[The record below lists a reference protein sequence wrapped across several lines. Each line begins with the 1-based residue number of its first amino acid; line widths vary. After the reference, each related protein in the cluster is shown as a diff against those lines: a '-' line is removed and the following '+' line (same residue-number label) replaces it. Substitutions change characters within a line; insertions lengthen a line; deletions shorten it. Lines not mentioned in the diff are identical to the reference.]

1 MQGLAATRRR
11 QAMSI
16 SRRDVLIG
24 GAGLAAGATLA
35 APSIAQTAN
44 IEKGATLRVLRPT
57 KFVDPDQT
65 IFNENTEAFTKATG
79 VPVRVDYASWE
90 DLRPQTAVTANTGA
104 GPDIVVGWADDPHIF
119 ADKLIDLTPI
129 AEDLGKKY
137 GGWYPVA
144 EKYGKKDKTNQ
155 WISIPMGGSGGPA
168 VYRESWVKEA
178 GFDKFPTDHAGF
190 LDLCR
195 KLKAKGHPPGFAL
208 GNAVGDG
215 NAFCNWLVWSH
226 GGYMVDENNKVAI
239 NSKETIEALKYAKA
253 LYETFIPG
261 TLSWLD
267 ISNNKALTAGEIG
280 LTQNGVSL
288 YFSIKNSKD
297 EKTAEIGKD
306 LNHAP
311 MPVGAGVGRPTE
323 TSLVINA
330 MVFKH
335 TKFPNAA
342 KEYLRF
348 MMETEQYDKW
358 LTGCFGYWTQ
368 PLKGY
373 AKSKVWES
381 DPKILV
387 YRDTWER
394 ALWSGYKG
402 AITEAAGTVN
412 AEYVMVQMVASVC
425 AGQATPE
432 QAAAEAERRAKR
444 YYRT

>member
-1 MQGLAATRRR
+1 MG
-11 QAMSI
+11 I

-24 GAGLAAGATLA
+24 GAGLAAGAAMPLA
-35 APSIAQTAN
+35 PAIAQAN

-57 KFVDPDQT
+57 KFVDLDQK
-65 IFNENTEAFTKATG
+65 IFDENTEAFTKATG
-79 VPVRVDYASWE
+79 VQVRVDYAGWE

-104 GPDIVVGWADDPHIF
+104 GPDVVVGWADDPHIF

-129 AEDLGKKY
+129 ADDLGKKY
-137 GGWYPVA
+137 GGWYPIA

-155 WISIPMGGSGGPA
+155 WVSIPMGASGAPA
-168 VYRESWVKEA
+168 VYRESHIKEA
-178 GFDKFPTDHAGF
+178 GFDTFPKDLDGF
-190 LDLCR
+190 LKLCR
-195 KLKAKGHPPGFAL
+195 KLKEQGHPAGFAL

-215 NAFCNWLVWSH
+215 NAFCNWLVWTH

-267 ISNNKALTAGEIG
+267 ISNNKALTAGEIS

-297 EKTAEIGKD
+297 EKTAAIGKD
-306 LNHAP
+306 LNHAI
-311 MPVGAGVGRPTE
+311 MPIGPLGRPSE
-323 TSLVINA
+323 PALIINA

-335 TKFPNAA
+335 TKYPNAA

-348 MMETEQYDKW
+348 MMEKEQYDKW
-358 LTGCFGYWTQ
+358 LTGSSGYWAQ
-368 PLKGY
+368 PLKAY
-373 AKSKVWES
+373 AQSKVWES

-402 AITEAAGTVN
+402 SINEAAGTVN
-412 AEYVMVQMVASVC
+412 AEYVVVQMVASVC
-425 AGQATPE
+425 SGQATPE
-432 QAAAEAERRAKR
+432 EAAKEAERRAKR
-444 YYRT
+444 YYRA

>member
-1 MQGLAATRRR
+1 
-11 QAMSI
+11 MSI

-24 GAGLAAGATLA
+24 GAGLAAGATLPV
-35 APSIAQTAN
+35 APSIAQAN

-57 KFVDPDQT
+57 KFVDADQKM
-65 IFNENTEAFTKATG
+65 FDENTEAFTKATG
-79 VPVRVDYASWE
+79 VQVRVDYAGWE
-90 DLRPQTAVTANTGA
+90 DRRPQTAVTANTGA
-104 GPDIVVGWADDPHIF
+104 GPDVVGGWADDPHIF
-119 ADKLIDLTPI
+119 SDKLIDLTPI
-129 AEDLGKKY
+129 AEELGKKY
-137 GGWYPVA
+137 GGWYPIA

-155 WISIPMGGSGGPA
+155 WIAIPMGGSGGPA
-168 VYRESWVKEA
+168 VYRESHIKEA
-178 GFDKFPTDHAGF
+178 GFDTFPKDLDGF
-190 LDLCR
+190 LKLCR
-195 KLKAKGHPPGFAL
+195 KLKEQNHPAGFAL

-215 NAFCNWLVWSH
+215 NSFCNWLVWTH
-226 GGYMVDENNKVAI
+226 GGYMVDENNKVSI

-267 ISNNKALTAGEIG
+267 ISNNKALTAGEIS

-297 EKTAEIGKD
+297 EKTAAIGKD
-306 LNHAP
+306 LNHAT
-311 MPVGAGVGRPTE
+311 MPIGPLGRPSE
-323 TSLVINA
+323 PALVINA

-348 MMETEQYDKW
+348 MMEKDQYDKW
-358 LTGCFGYWTQ
+358 LTGSSGYWAQ
-368 PLKGY
+368 PLKAY
-373 AKSKVWES
+373 AQSKVWES

-402 AITEAAGTVN
+402 SINEAAGTVN
-412 AEYVMVQMVASVC
+412 AEYVVVNMVASVC

-432 QAAAEAERRAKR
+432 EAAREAERRAKR
-444 YYRT
+444 YYKS

>member
-1 MQGLAATRRR
+1 MN
-11 QAMSI
+11 I
-16 SRRDVLIG
+16 SRRNVLIG
-24 GAGLAAGATLA
+24 GAGLAAGATL
-35 APSIAQTAN
+35 PFTSSIAQAK
-44 IEKGATLRVLRPT
+44 IEQGASLRVLRPT
-57 KFVDPDQT
+57 KFVDPDQA

-79 VPVRVDYASWE
+79 VQVKVDYAGWE

-119 ADKLIDLTPI
+119 SDKLIDLTPI
-129 AEDLGKKY
+129 AEELGKKY
-137 GGWYPVA
+137 GGWYPIA

-155 WISIPMGGSGGPA
+155 WISIPMGASGAPA

-178 GFDKFPTDHAGF
+178 GFDTFPKDLDGF
-190 LDLCR
+190 LKLCR
-195 KLKAKGHPPGFAL
+195 KLKEIGHPAGFAL

-215 NAFCNWLVWSH
+215 NAFCNWLVWTH

-267 ISNNKALTAGEIG
+267 ISNNKALSAGEVG

-297 EKTAEIGKD
+297 EKTAAIGKD
-306 LNHAP
+306 LNHAT
-311 MPVGAGVGRPTE
+311 MPVGPLGRPSE
-323 TSLVINA
+323 PALIINA
-330 MVFKH
+330 MAFKH
-335 TKFPNAA
+335 TKYPNAA

-348 MMETEQYDKW
+348 MMEKEQYDKW
-358 LTGCFGYWTQ
+358 LTGCYGYWAQ

-373 AKSKVWES
+373 AESKVWQA
-381 DPKILV
+381 DPKIVV
-387 YRDTWER
+387 YRDTWDR

-402 AITEAAGTVN
+402 AINEAAGTVN
-412 AEYVMVQMVASVC
+412 AEYVVVQMVASVC

-432 QAAAEAERRAKR
+432 EAAKEAERRAKR

>member
-1 MQGLAATRRR
+1 
-11 QAMSI
+11 MSI

-24 GAGLAAGATLA
+24 GAGLAAGASLLQSPALA
-35 APSIAQTAN
+35 QAN
-44 IEKGATLRVLRPT
+44 IEQGATLRVLRPT
-57 KFVDPDQT
+57 KFVDPDQA

-79 VPVRVDYASWE
+79 VPVRVDYAGWE

-137 GGWYPVA
+137 GGWYPIA

-155 WISIPMGGSGGPA
+155 WVSIPMGASGAPA

-178 GFDKFPTDHAGF
+178 GFDTFPKDLDGF
-190 LDLCR
+190 LRLCR
-195 KLKAKGHPPGFAL
+195 KMKEQGHPAGFAL

-215 NAFCNWLVWSH
+215 NAFCNWLVWTH

-280 LTQNGVSL
+280 VTQNGVSL

-297 EKTAEIGKD
+297 EKTAAIGKD
-306 LNHAP
+306 LNHAT
-311 MPVGAGVGRPTE
+311 MPVGPLGRPSE
-323 TSLVINA
+323 PALVINA
-330 MVFKH
+330 MAFKH
-335 TKFPNAA
+335 TKYPNAA

-348 MMETEQYDKW
+348 MMEKEQYDKW
-358 LTGCFGYWTQ
+358 LTGCYGYWAQ

-373 AKSKVWES
+373 ATSKVWEA
-381 DPKILV
+381 DPKIVV

-402 AITEAAGTVN
+402 SINEAAGTVN
-412 AEYVMVQMVASVC
+412 AEYVVVQMVASVC

-432 QAAAEAERRAKR
+432 EAAREAERRAKR

>member
-1 MQGLAATRRR
+1 
-11 QAMSI
+11 MSI

-24 GAGLAAGATLA
+24 GAGLAAGATLPL
-35 APSIAQTAN
+35 APSMAQAN

-57 KFVDPDQT
+57 KFVDADQT
-65 IFNENTEAFTKATG
+65 MFDENTAAFTKATG
-79 VPVRVDYASWE
+79 VQVRVDYAGWE

-104 GPDIVVGWADDPHIF
+104 GPDVVVGWADDPHIF
-119 ADKLIDLTPI
+119 SDKLVDLTDI
-129 AEDLGKKY
+129 AQDLGKKY
-137 GGWYPVA
+137 GGWYPIA
-144 EKYGKKDKTNQ
+144 EKYGKKDKTDQ
-155 WISIPMGGSGGPA
+155 WVSIPMGGSGGPA
-168 VYRESWVKEA
+168 VYRESHVKEA
-178 GFDKFPTDHAGF
+178 GFDAFPKDLDGF
-190 LDLCR
+190 LKLCR
-195 KLKAKGHPPGFAL
+195 KLKEQGHPAGFAL

-215 NAFCNWLVWSH
+215 NSFCNWLVWTH
-226 GGYMVDENNKVAI
+226 GGYMVDENNKVSI

-267 ISNNKALTAGEIG
+267 ISNNKALTAGEIS

-297 EKTAEIGKD
+297 EKTAAIGKD
-306 LNHAP
+306 LNHAT
-311 MPVGAGVGRPTE
+311 MPIGPLGRPSE
-323 TSLVINA
+323 PALVINA

-348 MMETEQYDKW
+348 MMEKDQYDKW
-358 LTGCFGYWTQ
+358 LTGSSGYWAQ
-368 PLKGY
+368 PLKAY
-373 AKSKVWES
+373 AQSKVWES
-381 DPKILV
+381 DPKIIV

-402 AITEAAGTVN
+402 SINEAAGTVN
-412 AEYVMVQMVASVC
+412 AEYVVVNMVASVC

-432 QAAAEAERRAKR
+432 EAAREAERRAKR
-444 YYRT
+444 YYKT

>member
-1 MQGLAATRRR
+1 MT
-11 QAMSI
+11 I
-16 SRRDVLIG
+16 SRRDVLLG
-24 GAGLAAGATLA
+24 SAGLAAGAALPL
-35 APSIAQTAN
+35 PSIAQAN

-57 KFVDPDQT
+57 KFVDPDQA

-79 VPVRVDYASWE
+79 VQVRVDYAGWE

-119 ADKLIDLTPI
+119 SDKLIDLTPI
-129 AEDLGKKY
+129 AEDLGKKH
-137 GGWYPVA
+137 GGWYPIA

-155 WISIPMGGSGGPA
+155 WISIPMGASGAPA

-178 GFDKFPTDHAGF
+178 GFDTFPKDLDGF
-190 LDLCR
+190 LRLCR
-195 KLKAKGHPPGFAL
+195 KLKETGHPAGFAL

-215 NAFCNWLVWSH
+215 NAFCNWLVWTH

-239 NSKETIEALKYAKA
+239 NSKETVEALKYAKA

-267 ISNNKALTAGEIG
+267 ISNNKALSAGEIG

-297 EKTAEIGKD
+297 EKTAAIGKD
-306 LNHAP
+306 LNHAT
-311 MPVGAGVGRPTE
+311 MPVGPLGRPSE
-323 TSLVINA
+323 PALVINA

-348 MMETEQYDKW
+348 MMEKEQYDKW
-358 LTGCFGYWTQ
+358 LTGCYGYWTQ
-368 PLKGY
+368 PLKAY
-373 AKSKVWES
+373 AASKVWES
-381 DPKILV
+381 DPKIVV

-402 AITEAAGTVN
+402 AINEAAGTVA
-412 AEYVMVQMVASVC
+412 AEYVTVQMVASVC

-432 QAAAEAERRAKR
+432 EAAKEAERRAKR
-444 YYRT
+444 YYRS

>member
-1 MQGLAATRRR
+1 MQAAAAPTEETVY
-11 QAMSI
+11 MNI
-16 SRRDVLIG
+16 SRRNVLIG
-24 GAGLAAGATLA
+24 GAGLAAGATL
-35 APSIAQTAN
+35 PFTSSIAQAK
-44 IEKGATLRVLRPT
+44 IEQGASLRVLRPT
-57 KFVDPDQT
+57 KFVDPDQA

-79 VPVRVDYASWE
+79 VQVKVDYAGWE

-119 ADKLIDLTPI
+119 SDKLIDLTPI
-129 AEDLGKKY
+129 AEELGKKY
-137 GGWYPVA
+137 GGWYPIA

-155 WISIPMGGSGGPA
+155 WISIPMGASGAPA

-178 GFDKFPTDHAGF
+178 GFDTFPKDLDGF
-190 LDLCR
+190 LKLCR
-195 KLKAKGHPPGFAL
+195 KLKEIGHPAGFAL

-215 NAFCNWLVWSH
+215 NAFCNWLVWTH

-267 ISNNKALTAGEIG
+267 ISNNKALSAGEVG

-297 EKTAEIGKD
+297 EKTAAIGKD
-306 LNHAP
+306 LNHAT
-311 MPVGAGVGRPTE
+311 MPVGPLGRPSE
-323 TSLVINA
+323 PALIINA
-330 MVFKH
+330 MAFKH
-335 TKFPNAA
+335 TKYPNAA

-348 MMETEQYDKW
+348 MMEKEQYDKW
-358 LTGCFGYWTQ
+358 LTGCYGYWAQ

-373 AKSKVWES
+373 AESKVWQA
-381 DPKILV
+381 DPKIVV
-387 YRDTWER
+387 YRDTWDR

-402 AITEAAGTVN
+402 AINEAAGTVN
-412 AEYVMVQMVASVC
+412 AEYVVVQMVASVC

-432 QAAAEAERRAKR
+432 EAAKEAERRAKR

>member
-1 MQGLAATRRR
+1 MQAPAAP
-11 QAMSI
+11 QGGDDFMSI

-24 GAGLAAGATLA
+24 GAGLAAGASLLQSPA
-35 APSIAQTAN
+35 IAQAE

-57 KFVDPDQT
+57 KFVDPDQA

-79 VPVRVDYASWE
+79 VPVRVDYAGWE

-104 GPDIVVGWADDPHIF
+104 GPDVVVGWADDPHIF

-137 GGWYPVA
+137 GGWYPIA

-155 WISIPMGGSGGPA
+155 WVSIPMGASGAPA

-178 GFDKFPTDHAGF
+178 GFDTFPKDLDGF
-190 LDLCR
+190 LRLCR
-195 KLKAKGHPPGFAL
+195 KLKEQGHPAGFAL

-215 NAFCNWLVWSH
+215 NAFCNWLVWTH

-239 NSKETIEALKYAKA
+239 NSKETIEALRYAKA

-280 LTQNGVSL
+280 VTQNGVSL

-297 EKTAEIGKD
+297 EKTAAIGKD
-306 LNHAP
+306 LNHAT
-311 MPVGAGVGRPTE
+311 MPVGPLGRPSE
-323 TSLVINA
+323 PALIINA
-330 MVFKH
+330 MAFKH
-335 TKFPNAA
+335 TKYPNAA

-348 MMETEQYDKW
+348 MMEKEQYDKW
-358 LTGCFGYWTQ
+358 LTGCYGYWSQ

-373 AKSKVWES
+373 ATSKVWSS
-381 DPKILV
+381 DPKIVV

-402 AITEAAGTVN
+402 SINEAAGTVN
-412 AEYVMVQMVASVC
+412 AEYVVVQMVASVC
-425 AGQATPE
+425 SGQATPE
-432 QAAAEAERRAKR
+432 EAAREAERRAKR